1 MNEKKSYDV
10 LFIGDC
16 SFWSEA
22 ACEFISSL
30 FSQVTHVFWERGM
43 EKNPIVS
50 TWRGDWIISFK
61 SDLILPEYI
70 LNHAGKGA
78 INFHPSSPK
87 YRGLGGYHY
96 AIDNHDASFGATCH
110 HMDEYIDHGQIIQT
124 SEFRLSPTETPEMLR
139 YRTAV
144 HSLTLLYDVCIKIY
158 HDEPLPRSSVCWSD
172 RLFSHQEL
180 ERYLTRPRKP
190 IEHVKAGEKI

>member
-1 MNEKKSYDV
+1 MDKKKSCDV

-30 FSQVTHVFWERGM
+30 FSRVTHVFWESGM
-43 EKNPIVS
+43 EEKPEVS
-50 TWRGDWIISFK
+50 AWRGDWIISFK
-61 SDLILPEYI
+61 SDLILPEHV
-70 LNHAGKGA
+70 LSHAGKGA

-96 AIDNHDASFGATCH
+96 AIDNHDACFGATCH
-110 HMDEYIDHGQIIQT
+110 YMDKYIDHGQIIQT
-124 SEFRLSPTETPEMLR
+124 AEFRLSPTETPEMLR

-144 HSLTLLYDVCIKIY
+144 HSLTLLYDICIKIY
-158 HDEPLPRSSVCWSD
+158 HDEPLPRASIGWGD
-172 RLFSHQEL
+172 RLFTDKKLKS
-180 ERYLTRPRKP
+180 YLSRSRRTTA
-190 IEHVKAGEKI
+190 HVKTGEK